1 MKNKFLILLFL
12 CSIFLGCNSIPVKSE
27 PSEFSGFVIDE
38 NNKPLE
44 NVVIKILGSDFSEI
58 TTVTNQSGMFVFSE
72 IKTGDLN
79 VLAYK
84 EGYTK
89 YDEKIEFYNRDKIL
103 CIQICSADL
112 VLDNIEKA
120 VLIKD
125 FENARKQLNSI
136 YCNDSKNLKW
146 VLNEYK
152 KVIGEKKNENKKNL

>member
-1 MKNKFLILLFL
+1 MKNKFVILLFL
-12 CSIFLGCNSIPVKSE
+12 CSTFLGCNSIPVKSE

-44 NVVIKILGSDFSEI
+44 NVVIKILSSDFSEI

-103 CIQICSADL
+103 CIQI
-112 VLDNIEKA
+112 
-120 VLIKD
+120 
-125 FENARKQLNSI
+125 
-136 YCNDSKNLKW
+136 
-146 VLNEYK
+146 
-152 KVIGEKKNENKKNL
+152 

>member
-1 MKNKFLILLFL
+1 MKNKFLIFVFL
-12 CSIFLGCNSIPVKSE
+12 CSSVISCSSIPVKSE
-27 PSEFSGFVIDE
+27 SAEFSGFVIDE

-44 NVVIKILGSDFSEI
+44 NVVIKILSSDFSEI
-58 TTVTNQSGMFVFSE
+58 TTATNQSGMFLFSE

-79 VLAYK
+79 VFACK

-89 YDEKIEFYNRDKIL
+89 YDEKVEFYNRDKIL

-136 YCNDSKNLKW
+136 YCNDSKNLKA

-152 KVIGEKKNENKKNL
+152 KLIGEIKNENKRNL